1 MRSNYFSTEGE
12 VGDGIHLSLL
22 GPVQVE
28 RAGAPVHGFESRK
41 ALALLCYLAA
51 HNQPLSRSHLAD
63 LFWEDKPEAQGR
75 ANLSRV
81 LHNLSSLLPA
91 CLQADRHTVQFT
103 ATPADWVDLNSFAQ
117 WVEKSRGENFS
128 PAKLAAAVALYRGDF
143 MAEFYLDDCPE
154 FETWLVTERERWR
167 QRVSDLLQ
175 KLIDHHTQRHEYEQG
190 REFAARLLEL
200 DPWREEAHQQMMR
213 LLAYSGQRS
222 AALFQYEI
230 CRRVLAEELGV
241 EPGAETAALYEQI
254 RTGILDRRVAPT
266 GGLAQKQRERG
277 EKFPSLSLPIPA
289 VFPLSPRPVVP
300 FVAREQELAQLDG
313 FLDLALSG
321 RGRVAF
327 VIGEAG
333 LGKTALVQ
341 EFARRAQERYPEL
354 VVADGNCNAYGGIGD
369 PYLPFREILGLL
381 AGDIETKF
389 SAGDIA
395 SERARRL
402 YELLPHTI
410 QALLS
415 SGPDLLDIFVS
426 GSALVTRAATVAPTA
441 EWVAPLEAL
450 VNGKG
455 DNSRSPTLTQSAL
468 FAQYTEVLHH
478 LARQRPLLLIL
489 DDLHWA
495 DSASISLLFHLGR
508 RLEGWRILVL
518 GTYRPSD
525 LAMGSSLSP
534 SGANEE
540 KDRHPL
546 EPLVNELQRR
556 FGPVHIDLAQAEGR
570 EFIEAFVDTEPNR
583 LTPAFREALYRQ
595 TEGHALFTVEMLRGL
610 QARGDLQRDEQ
621 GFWGEGPSL
630 DWKTLPARVE
640 GVIGERI
647 ARLPAPLRE
656 ALKTASVEGEFF
668 TAEVVAQVQGLDERQ
683 IVRQLSNDLGKKH
696 RLVKAQ
702 DSQRL
707 ASRQLSHYRF
717 QHILFQRYLYHSLDE
732 AERVYMHEAVGLA
745 LERLYHPR
753 TELAAVQLARHF
765 QAAGVAAKAAG
776 YLQIAGEQAVRN
788 YANHEAVTFFNE
800 ALAVLK
806 SLPDTPEYTRQE
818 LALQLA
824 LISPLIATKGWA
836 APEVK
841 QAALRAQELCLP
853 LGETHEL
860 FRALRGLWNFFLVRG
875 QLRQARKLGQQLHTL
890 AQRLVDPALYLEAHY
905 ILGSNLWSLGEFTLA
920 RQHFEQSI
928 ALYQPQQ
935 HRAQVLFF
943 GPDLNV
949 FCHSWLAHT
958 FWHLGYPD
966 RALQLS
972 QTALAQAQELA
983 HPFSQALALD
993 YAAMLHQFRQDRAA
1007 TLALAERAIAVCS
1020 EHGFAYYLAWATM
1033 LRGWATAAGSPE
1045 EKISQIRQGLADLQ
1059 ATGGALRLPY
1069 YLALLAEV
1077 YAQAGQIQT
1086 SLTTLDEALAVAAK
1100 NEDCWYEAEL
1110 YRLKG
1115 ELLQAEAKAEV
1126 EQCFWQAIEIA
1137 RRQEA
1142 KSLELRAVMSLS
1154 RLRQR
1159 QGKKEEAHQMLAE
1172 IYSWFTEG
1180 FDTAD
1185 LREAK
1190 ALLKELAL

>member
-1 MRSNYFSTEGE
+1 MESIRLT
-12 VGDGIHLSLL
+12 LL

-41 ALALLCYLAA
+41 ALALLCYLAV

-63 LFWEDKPEAQGR
+63 LFWEDKPEAHGR

-81 LHNLSSLLPA
+81 LHNLSTLLPHS
-91 CLQADRHTVQFT
+91 LQNDRYHVQFNPT
-103 ATPADWVDLNSFAQ
+103 SPFWVDLNAFT
-117 WVEKSRGENFS
+117 ELIKGGPKE
-128 PAKLAAAVALYRGDF
+128 LTAAANLYRGDF
-143 MAEFYLDDCPE
+143 MAGFYLDDCSE

-167 QRVSDLLQ
+167 QRAVDLLQ
-175 KLIDHHTQRHEYEQG
+175 KLIDHHTRYHEYEQG
-190 REFAARLLEL
+190 RELAARLLEL

-213 LLAYSGQRS
+213 LLAYTGQRS

-241 EPGAETAALYEQI
+241 EPGAETATLYEQI
-254 RTGILDRRVAPT
+254 RTGSLGRRAAPT
-266 GGLAQKQRERG
+266 GGFAQEQRDRG
-277 EKFPSLSLPIPA
+277 EKSFSTPFPLPA
-289 VFPLSPRPVVP
+289 VFSLSPLPAIP
-300 FVAREQELAQLDG
+300 FVARERELAQLDG
-313 FLDLALSG
+313 FLDLALAG

-327 VIGEAG
+327 VTGEAG

-341 EFARRAQERYPEL
+341 EFARRAQERHAEL

-381 AGDIETKF
+381 AGDIEAKF
-389 SAGDIA
+389 SAGVIE

-402 YELLPHTI
+402 YELLPQTI

-415 SGPDLLDIFVS
+415 SGPDLLDIFVAS
-426 GSALVTRAATVAPTA
+426 SALATRAATVAPAA
-441 EWVAPLEAL
+441 EWVAQLEAL
-450 VNGKG
+450 AAGKG
-455 DNSRSPTLTQSAL
+455 HNLRSPTLTQSAL
-468 FAQYTEVLHH
+468 FAQYTEVLHR
-478 LARQRPLLLIL
+478 LARQNPLLLIL

-495 DSASISLLFHLGR
+495 DSASISLLFHLAR
-508 RLEGWRILVL
+508 RLESWPILVL

-525 LAMGSSLSP
+525 LAIGSSLSP
-534 SGANEE
+534 PGANEE
-540 KDRHPL
+540 GGRHPL

-556 FGPVHIDLAQAEGR
+556 FGPVHVDLAQAGGR
-570 EFIEAFVDTEPNR
+570 EFIEAFVDTEPNH
-583 LTPAFREALYRQ
+583 LGQAFRQALYRQ
-595 TEGHALFTVEMLRGL
+595 TEGHALFTIEMLRGL

-621 GFWGEGPSL
+621 GFWVEGPSL

-656 ALKTASVEGEFF
+656 ALKIASVEGEFF
-668 TAEVVAQVQGLDERQ
+668 TAEVVAQVQGFDERQ
-683 IVRQLSNDLGKKH
+683 MVRQLSNDLGKKH
-696 RLVKAQ
+696 RLVKVQ

-717 QHILFQRYLYHSLDE
+717 QHILFQRYLYNSLDD
-732 AERVYMHEAVGLA
+732 AERVYLHEAVGLA

-806 SLPDTPEYTRQE
+806 SLSDTPEYTRQE

-860 FRALRGLWNFFLVRG
+860 FRALRGLWNFFFVRG

-905 ILGSNLWSLGEFTLA
+905 ILGSNLWSLGKFTLA

-972 QTALAQAQELA
+972 RTALTQAQELA

-993 YAAMLHQFRQDRAA
+993 YAAMLHQFRQDRAT
-1007 TLALAERAIAVCS
+1007 TLALAEQAIAVCS

-1033 LRGWATAAGSPE
+1033 LRGWATAAESPE
-1045 EKISQIRQGLADLQ
+1045 EKIAQIRQGLADLQ

-1077 YAQAGQIQT
+1077 SAQAGQIRT
-1086 SLTTLDEALAVAAK
+1086 GLAILDEALTVSAK

-1115 ELLQAEAKAEV
+1115 ELLLKDEGGTLRVKVEGEA
-1126 EQCFWQAIEIA
+1126 CFLQAIEIA
-1137 RRQEA
+1137 RRQGA
-1142 KSLELRAVMSLS
+1142 KLLELRAVMSLS
-1154 RLRQR
+1154 RLRHSQGS
-1159 QGKKEEAHQMLAE
+1159 QGKREEAQQILAE

-1180 FDTAD
+1180 FDTTD
-1185 LREAK
+1185 LQEAK
-1190 ALLKELAL
+1190 SLLEELAE